1 LRIQFDF
8 KLQILI
14 NWSFSK
20 CPDNPKGLFP
30 NGGACKFCSSVEHY
44 ARDCPERQ
52 KDNLTLN
59 KNVSVKKI
67 QSFKRGHFEDL
78 SDDDNDFRPQQK
90 VVNVA
95 KKNKVV
101 KF

>member
-1 LRIQFDF
+1 ML
-8 KLQILI
+8 LI
-14 NWSFSK
+14 FK
-20 CPDNPKGLFP
+20 CPDNPKGLYP

-52 KDNLTLN
+52 KDNLALN
-59 KNVSVKKI
+59 QTMAVKKI

-78 SDDDNDFRPQQK
+78 SDDEDVKPK
-90 VVNVA
+90 KPVV